1 MTLRTL
7 TYQQAAQKLGIE
19 MRTFYNLKDKGIL
32 REAIVKIP
40 GVAPKIREDVLDRM
54 IEENTLKPLEV

>member
-7 TYQQAAQKLGIE
+7 TYQQAAQKLGIG
-19 MRTFYNLKDKGIL
+19 MRTFYNHIDKGTF
-32 REAIVKIP
+32 REATVKIS
-40 GVAPKIREDVLDRM
+40 GMHPKIREDVLDRM